1 MAKKK
6 EQEKPAKE
14 KEEVVDTPE
23 VSEEAPKKATKGDSF
38 PKVDGNGR
46 FQAVPF
52 KDGFVVF
59 NPRGQRA
66 TGVISEVRANDLV
79 RRSNYAIGIKG

>member
-1 MAKKK
+1 M
-6 EQEKPAKE
+6 AKE
-14 KEEVVDTPE
+14 KKQKEEEVKT
-23 VSEEAPKKATKGDSF
+23 SEEVKEEAKEEAKAESKKGTF

-59 NPRGQRA
+59 NPVGQRA
-66 TGVISEVRANDLV
+66 TGIIAEVRANDLV
-79 RRSNYAIGIKG
+79 MRSNRAIGIKG